1 MENTST
7 PTHCPYCALQ
17 CGMNITPLPQGGV
30 EVTERPDFPVNRG
43 ALCGKGRTAAQVLSP
58 ALRLTAPLVREG
70 GRLVEASWPRALD
83 LIAERLG
90 ATRERYG
97 PDALGVFGGGGLTNE
112 KAYALGKFA
121 RVVLGTSQIDYN
133 GRFCMSSAAA
143 AGTKAFGLDRGLPFP
158 LEDIPKT
165 GCVILVGS
173 NLAETMPPSL
183 RFFTELREN
192 GGTLIVVDPRRTR
205 TAEQADLHLAPRPGT
220 DLALALGLLH
230 LVVAEGRTDEEY
242 IRERTTGWEEA
253 RAAAMAHWPEH
264 VERITGVSVPEL
276 REAVRLFCAPETA
289 MVLTARGPEQQSKGT
304 DTVGA
309 WINLCLATGR
319 AGRPLSGYG
328 CLTGQGNGQGGREHG
343 QKADQLPGYRKLDDP
358 AARAHVA
365 GVWGVDPDA
374 LPGPGRSAY
383 ELLDAL
389 GTDVRALLLMGSNP
403 VVSAP
408 RAAHVEQ
415 RLRSLDFLAVAD
427 VVLSE
432 TAELADVVLPVTQWA
447 EETGTTTSLEGRVLL
462 RRQAVTPPPG
472 VHSDLYVLHEL
483 ADRLGVEKGF
493 PTDPEEVF
501 EELRRAS
508 AGGPADYSGIT
519 YRRLAEENGVFWPC
533 PEDSTGAGAT
543 ADGGAAA
550 PDGAADTAEGAGTA
564 GAEGRFPGGTEPGT
578 PVAVAGGPEG
588 VSEGAGAGTAQHAS
602 AAGTAGADGRTTAD
616 AGGGM
621 AAGAD
626 GSVAGAGG
634 SLAVDG
640 EDAALDV
647 LPDDPASE
655 AVPGLTP
662 LAPPAPLPGH
672 PTTGTEAAS
681 EARLVR
687 TVPRVVGGH
696 PGTPRLFL
704 DRFATPDGRARFVP
718 VFHRATAEEPDSEYP
733 LLLTTGRVV
742 SQYQSGAQTRRVAEL
757 NAAAPGPFVE
767 LHPRLAARL
776 GAADGD
782 PVAVV
787 SRRGRAVAPARITP
801 AIRPDTVFMP
811 FHWPGEGRANTLTN
825 PALDPTSR
833 MPEFK
838 SCAVRVEVLGPGE

>member
-1 MENTST
+1 MQTTAT

-17 CGMNITPLPQGGV
+17 CGMNLTPAPDGTV
-30 EVTERPDFPVNRG
+30 EVSERTDFPVNRG
-43 ALCGKGRTAAQVLSP
+43 ALCGKGRTAPAVLASNV
-58 ALRLTAPLVREG
+58 RLTSPLVRDG
-70 GRLVEASWPRALD
+70 GELVPASWDEALD
-83 LIAERLG
+83 RIAEGLRR
-90 ATRERYG
+90 TRAQYG
-97 PDALGVFGGGGLTNE
+97 PDGVGVFGGGGLTNE
-112 KAYALGKFA
+112 KAYTLGKFA

-143 AGTKAFGLDRGLPFP
+143 AGIKAFGLDRGLPFP

-183 RFFTELREN
+183 RFLTELKEN
-192 GGTLIVVDPRRTR
+192 GGTLVVIDPRRTK

-230 LVVAEGRTDEEY
+230 LVIAEGRVDEEY
-242 IRERTTGWEEA
+242 VRERTAGWEDA
-253 RAAAMAHWPEH
+253 RAAAMAHWPEY

-276 REAVRLFCAPETA
+276 RETVRMFCEPESA

-358 AARAHVA
+358 AARRHVA
-365 GVWGVDPDA
+365 DVWGVDPDS

-389 GTDVRALLLMGSNP
+389 GTDIRSLLLMASNP

-408 RAAHVEQ
+408 RAAHIEE
-415 RLRSLDFLAVAD
+415 RIKSLDFLAVCD

-432 TAELADVVLPVTQWA
+432 TAALADVVLPVTQWA

-462 RRQAVTPPPG
+462 RRQAITPPDG
-472 VHSDLYVLHEL
+472 VRSDLEVMHEL
-483 ADRLGVEKGF
+483 AARLGVEKGF
-493 PTDPEEVF
+493 PTDPEEIF

-519 YRRLAEENGVFWPC
+519 YRRIVEENGVFWPC
-533 PEDSTGAGAT
+533 PAVEPEGLTGDQDGTGGPGAQR
-543 ADGGAAA
+543 GAA
-550 PDGAADTAEGAGTA
+550 
-564 GAEGRFPGGTEPGT
+564 GR
-578 PVAVAGGPEG
+578 
-588 VSEGAGAGTAQHAS
+588 
-602 AAGTAGADGRTTAD
+602 
-616 AGGGM
+616 
-621 AAGAD
+621 
-626 GSVAGAGG
+626 
-634 SLAVDG
+634 
-640 EDAALDV
+640 
-647 LPDDPASE
+647 PAS
-655 AVPGLTP
+655 
-662 LAPPAPLPGH
+662 
-672 PTTGTEAAS
+672 TGTE
-681 EARLVR
+681 E
-687 TVPRVVGGH
+687 TVGVAH

-718 VFHRATAEEPDSEYP
+718 VSHRAIAEEPDDEYP
-733 LLLTTGRVV
+733 VLLTTGRVV
-742 SQYQSGAQTRRVAEL
+742 AQYQSGAQTRRVAEL

-776 GAADGD
+776 GAAEGD

-787 SRRGRAVAPARITP
+787 SRRGRAVAPARITDT
-801 AIRPDTVFMP
+801 IRPDTVFMP
-811 FHWPGEGRANTLTN
+811 FHWPGEGRANSLTN

-838 SCAVRVEVLGPGE
+838 ACAVRLEAVRP

>member
-1 MENTST
+1 METTST

-58 ALRLTAPLVREG
+58 AARLTSPLVRSG
-70 GRLVEASWPRALD
+70 GKLVEAGWEEALD
-83 LIAERLG
+83 RIAG
-90 ATRERYG
+90 ALSGVRAHSG
-97 PDALGVFGGGGLTNE
+97 PDAVGVFGGGGLTNE

-143 AGTKAFGLDRGLPFP
+143 AGTRAFGLDRGLPFP
-158 LEDIPKT
+158 LEDIPRT
-165 GCVILVGS
+165 GCVVLVGS

-183 RFFTELREN
+183 RFFGELRAN
-192 GGTLIVVDPRRTR
+192 GGTLIVVDPRRTK

-230 LVVAEGRTDEEY
+230 LVVAEGRTDERY
-242 IRERTTGWEEA
+242 IEERTSGWEEA
-253 RAAAMAHWPEH
+253 RAAAMAHWPEY
-264 VERITGVSVPEL
+264 VERITGVSVPLL
-276 REAVRLFCAPETA
+276 RRAVRMFCEPESA

-343 QKADQLPGYRKLDDP
+343 QKADQLPGYRRLDDP
-358 AARAHVA
+358 AARRHVA
-365 GVWGVDPDA
+365 GVWGVDPDS

-408 RAAHVEQ
+408 RAAHVEE
-415 RLRSLDFLAVAD
+415 RLRSLDFLAVCD

-462 RRQAVTPPPG
+462 RRRAVAPPAG
-472 VHSDLYVLHEL
+472 VRSDLEVLHGL
-483 ADRLGVEKGF
+483 ATRLGVEKGF

-501 EELRRAS
+501 GELRRAS
-508 AGGPADYSGIT
+508 AGGAADYSGIT
-519 YRRLAEENGVFWPC
+519 YRRLADENGVFWPC
-533 PEDSTGAGAT
+533 PEAPAWE
-543 ADGGAAA
+543 AVGAAA
-550 PDGAADTAEGAGTA
+550 GAPAPDG
-564 GAEGRFPGGTEPGT
+564 
-578 PVAVAGGPEG
+578 
-588 VSEGAGAGTAQHAS
+588 
-602 AAGTAGADGRTTAD
+602 
-616 AGGGM
+616 
-621 AAGAD
+621 
-626 GSVAGAGG
+626 
-634 SLAVDG
+634 
-640 EDAALDV
+640 
-647 LPDDPASE
+647 PAS
-655 AVPGLTP
+655 
-662 LAPPAPLPGH
+662 PP
-672 PTTGTEAAS
+672 
-681 EARLVR
+681 V
-687 TVPRVVGGH
+687 H

-704 DRFATPDGRARFVP
+704 DRFATDDGRARFAAVA
-718 VFHRATAEEPDSEYP
+718 HRASAEEPDEEYP

-776 GAADGD
+776 GAAEGD
-782 PVAVV
+782 PLAVV
-787 SRRGRAVAPARITP
+787 SRRGRAVAPARITT

-825 PALDPTSR
+825 PALDPTSK

-838 SCAVRVEVLGPGE
+838 TCAVRVEPLGPPA

>member
-1 MENTST
+1 MQNTGTHTTAAPGAAT

-17 CGMNITPLPQGGV
+17 CGMNLTPVGGGTV
-30 EVTERPDFPVNRG
+30 EVSERADFPVNRG
-43 ALCGKGRTAAQVLSP
+43 ALCGKGRTAAAVLAP
-58 ALRLTAPLVREG
+58 GARLTSPLVRSDDG
-70 GRLVEASWPRALD
+70 ALVPAGWDEALD
-83 LIAERLG
+83 RIAGNLERTRAQYG
-90 ATRERYG
+90 A
-97 PDALGVFGGGGLTNE
+97 DALGVFGGGGLTNE

-143 AGTKAFGLDRGLPFP
+143 AGTRAFGLDRGLPFP
-158 LEDIPKT
+158 LEDVPKT

-173 NLAETMPPSL
+173 NPAETMPPSL
-183 RFFTELREN
+183 RYFTELREN
-192 GGTLIVVDPRRTR
+192 GGTLIVVDPRRTK

-220 DLALALGLLH
+220 DLALALGMLH
-230 LVVAEGRTDEEY
+230 LVVAEGRVDEVYVE
-242 IRERTTGWEEA
+242 ERTSGWEEA

-276 REAVRLFCAPETA
+276 REAVRLFCAPKAA
-289 MVLTARGPEQQSKGT
+289 MVLTARGPEQQAKGT

-343 QKADQLPGYRKLDDP
+343 QKADQLPGYRKLTDP
-358 AARAHVA
+358 AARRHVA
-365 GVWGVDPDA
+365 EVWGVDPDA

-389 GTDVRALLLMGSNP
+389 GTDIKSLLVMGSNP

-408 RAAHVEQ
+408 RAAHIEG
-415 RLRSLDFLAVAD
+415 RLRSLDFLAVCD

-447 EETGTTTSLEGRVLL
+447 EETGTTTNLEGRVLL
-462 RRQAVTPPPG
+462 RRRAITPPEG
-472 VHSDLYVLHEL
+472 VRGDLEVLHGL
-483 ADRLGVEKGF
+483 AGRLGVEKGF
-493 PTDPEEVF
+493 PTEPEEVF

-508 AGGPADYSGIT
+508 AGGPADYSGID

-533 PEDSTGAGAT
+533 P
-543 ADGGAAA
+543 
-550 PDGAADTAEGAGTA
+550 
-564 GAEGRFPGGTEPGT
+564 
-578 PVAVAGGPEG
+578 
-588 VSEGAGAGTAQHAS
+588 
-602 AAGTAGADGRTTAD
+602 
-616 AGGGM
+616 
-621 AAGAD
+621 
-626 GSVAGAGG
+626 
-634 SLAVDG
+634 
-640 EDAALDV
+640 
-647 LPDDPASE
+647 
-655 AVPGLTP
+655 
-662 LAPPAPLPGH
+662 APPAGDDAEP
-672 PTTGTEAAS
+672 
-681 EARLVR
+681 
-687 TVPRVVGGH
+687 H

-704 DRFATPDGRARFVP
+704 DRFATEDGRARFAP
-718 VFHRATAEEPDSEYP
+718 VTHRPSAEEPDDEYP
-733 LLLTTGRVV
+733 VLLTTGRVV
-742 SQYQSGAQTRRVAEL
+742 AQYQSGAQTRRVAEL

-776 GAADGD
+776 GADEGD
-782 PVAVV
+782 PLAVV
-787 SRRGRAVAPARITP
+787 SRRGRAVAPARITTG
-801 AIRPDTVFMP
+801 IRPDTVFMP

-838 SCAVRVEVLGPGE
+838 VCAVRVETVTS

>member
-1 MENTST
+1 MEKTPT

-30 EVTERPDFPVNRG
+30 EVTERADFPVNRG
-43 ALCGKGRTAAQVLSP
+43 ALCGKGRTAAEVLSP
-58 ALRLTAPLVREG
+58 AVRLTTPLVREG
-70 GRLVEASWPRALD
+70 GRLVEADWPEALD
-83 LIAERLG
+83 RIAGRLA
-90 ATRERYG
+90 ATRERHG
-97 PDALGVFGGGGLTNE
+97 PDSLGVFGGGGLTNE

-158 LEDIPKT
+158 LEDVPRT

-230 LVVAEGRTDEEY
+230 LVVAEGRTDEAY

-253 RAAAMAHWPEH
+253 RAAAMAHWPEY
-264 VERITGVSVPEL
+264 VERITGVPVPRL
-276 REAVRLFCAPETA
+276 REAVRMFCEPEAA

-358 AARAHVA
+358 AARRHVA
-365 GVWGVDPDA
+365 GVWGVDPDS

-408 RAAHVEQ
+408 RAAHVEE

-462 RRQAVTPPPG
+462 RRRAVAPPPG

-483 ADRLGVEKGF
+483 AGRLGVEKGF

-501 EELRRAS
+501 GELRRAS

-533 PEDSTGAGAT
+533 PEE
-543 ADGGAAA
+543 
-550 PDGAADTAEGAGTA
+550 PAGTS
-564 GAEGRFPGGTEPGT
+564 GAEGRDAASG
-578 PVAVAGGPEG
+578 AVSQGPAA
-588 VSEGAGAGTAQHAS
+588 SDAS
-602 AAGTAGADGRTTAD
+602 AA
-616 AGGGM
+616 
-621 AAGAD
+621 
-626 GSVAGAGG
+626 
-634 SLAVDG
+634 
-640 EDAALDV
+640 
-647 LPDDPASE
+647 
-655 AVPGLTP
+655 
-662 LAPPAPLPGH
+662 
-672 PTTGTEAAS
+672 
-681 EARLVR
+681 VR
-687 TVPRVVGGH
+687 H

-704 DRFATPDGRARFVP
+704 DRFATPDGRARFVA
-718 VFHRATAEEPDSEYP
+718 VAHRATAEEPDAEYP

-776 GAADGD
+776 GAAEGD
-782 PVAVV
+782 PLAVV
-787 SRRGRAVAPARITP
+787 SRRGRAVAPARITDT
-801 AIRPDTVFMP
+801 IRPDTVFMP

-838 SCAVRVEVLGPGE
+838 SCAVRVERVEGVPRS

>member
-1 MENTST
+1 MENSVT

-17 CGMNITPLPQGGV
+17 CGMNLTPTPDGTV
-30 EVTERPDFPVNRG
+30 EVGERTDFPVNRG
-43 ALCGKGRTAAQVLSP
+43 ALCGKGRTAPAVLASSV
-58 ALRLTAPLVREG
+58 RLTTPLVRSAG
-70 GRLVEASWPRALD
+70 ALVPATWDEALD
-83 LIAERLG
+83 RIAEGLSR
-90 ATRERYG
+90 TRTEHG
-97 PDALGVFGGGGLTNE
+97 PDACGVFGGGGLTNE
-112 KAYALGKFA
+112 KAYTLGKFA

-143 AGTKAFGLDRGLPFP
+143 GGIKAFGLDRGLPFP
-158 LEDIPKT
+158 LEDIPRT

-192 GGTLIVVDPRRTR
+192 GGTLIVVDPRRTK

-230 LVVAEGRTDEEY
+230 LIVAEGRVDEAY
-242 IRERTTGWEEA
+242 VAERTAGWEDA
-253 RAAAMAHWPEH
+253 RAAAMAHWPEY
-264 VERITGVSVPEL
+264 VERITGVSVPQL
-276 REAVRLFCAPETA
+276 REAVRMFCEPENA

-358 AARAHVA
+358 AARRHVA
-365 GVWGVDPDA
+365 EVWGVDPDS

-389 GTDVRALLLMGSNP
+389 GTDIRSLLLMASNP

-408 RAAHVEQ
+408 RAAHIEE
-415 RLRSLDFLAVAD
+415 RLRSLDFLAVCD

-447 EETGTTTSLEGRVLL
+447 EETGTTTNLEGRVLL
-462 RRQAVTPPPG
+462 RRQAITPPENIR
-472 VHSDLYVLHEL
+472 SDLQVMHEL
-483 ADRLGVEKGF
+483 AARLGVEKGF

-533 PEDSTGAGAT
+533 PAT
-543 ADGGAAA
+543 DG
-550 PDGAADTAEGAGTA
+550 DGDGDRA
-564 GAEGRFPGGTEPGT
+564 RGG
-578 PVAVAGGPEG
+578 
-588 VSEGAGAGTAQHAS
+588 
-602 AAGTAGADGRTTAD
+602 D
-616 AGGGM
+616 AGGDASVGV
-621 AAGAD
+621 ASGDDASD
-626 GSVAGAGG
+626 G
-634 SLAVDG
+634 
-640 EDAALDV
+640 
-647 LPDDPASE
+647 P
-655 AVPGLTP
+655 
-662 LAPPAPLPGH
+662 
-672 PTTGTEAAS
+672 
-681 EARLVR
+681 
-687 TVPRVVGGH
+687 H

-704 DRFATPDGRARFVP
+704 DRFATADGRARFVA
-718 VFHRATAEEPDSEYP
+718 VSHRAIAEEPDEEYP
-733 LLLTTGRVV
+733 VLLTTGRVV
-742 SQYQSGAQTRRVAEL
+742 AQYQSGAQTRRVDEL

-767 LHPRLAARL
+767 LHPRLAERL
-776 GAADGD
+776 GAAEGD

-787 SRRGRAVAPARITP
+787 SRRGRAVAPARITT

-838 SCAVRVEVLGPGE
+838 ACAVRLETVES

>member
-1 MENTST
+1 MQNTGTHTTAAPGAATPT

-17 CGMNITPLPQGGV
+17 CGMNLTPVEGGTV
-30 EVTERPDFPVNRG
+30 EVSERTDFPVNRG
-43 ALCGKGRTAAQVLSP
+43 ALCGKGRTAPEVLAP
-58 ALRLTAPLVREG
+58 DARLTSPLVRSDDG
-70 GRLVEASWPRALD
+70 ALVPAGWDEALD
-83 LIAERLG
+83 RIAGNLER
-90 ATRERYG
+90 TRARYG
-97 PDALGVFGGGGLTNE
+97 ADALGVFGGGGLTNE

-143 AGTKAFGLDRGLPFP
+143 AGTRAFGLDRGLPFP
-158 LEDIPKT
+158 LEDIPRT

-173 NLAETMPPSL
+173 NPAETMPPSL
-183 RFFTELREN
+183 RYFTELREN
-192 GGTLIVVDPRRTR
+192 GGTLIVVDPRRTK

-220 DLALALGLLH
+220 DLALALGMLH
-230 LVVAEGRTDEEY
+230 LVVAEGRVDAAYVE
-242 IRERTTGWEEA
+242 ERTSGWEEA

-276 REAVRLFCAPETA
+276 REAVRLFCAPEAA
-289 MVLTARGPEQQSKGT
+289 MVLTARGPEQQAKGT

-343 QKADQLPGYRKLDDP
+343 QKADQLPGYRKLTDP
-358 AARAHVA
+358 AARRHVA
-365 GVWGVDPDA
+365 EVWGVDPDA

-389 GTDVRALLLMGSNP
+389 GTDVRSLLVMGSNP

-408 RAAHVEQ
+408 RAAHVEG
-415 RLRSLDFLAVAD
+415 RLRSLDFLAVCD

-462 RRQAVTPPPG
+462 RRRAITPPDG
-472 VHSDLYVLHEL
+472 VRGDLDVLHGL
-483 ADRLGVEKGF
+483 AGRLGVEKGF
-493 PTDPEEVF
+493 PTGPEEVF

-508 AGGPADYSGIT
+508 AGGPADYSGID

-533 PEDSTGAGAT
+533 PAQPASDDTHTADTGTGTGSGTGNSTATGAGS
-543 ADGGAAA
+543 G
-550 PDGAADTAEGAGTA
+550 
-564 GAEGRFPGGTEPGT
+564 GGTG
-578 PVAVAGGPEG
+578 
-588 VSEGAGAGTAQHAS
+588 H
-602 AAGTAGADGRTTAD
+602 R
-616 AGGGM
+616 
-621 AAGAD
+621 
-626 GSVAGAGG
+626 
-634 SLAVDG
+634 
-640 EDAALDV
+640 
-647 LPDDPASE
+647 
-655 AVPGLTP
+655 AVP
-662 LAPPAPLPGH
+662 
-672 PTTGTEAAS
+672 
-681 EARLVR
+681 
-687 TVPRVVGGH
+687 H

-704 DRFATPDGRARFVP
+704 DRFATEDGRARFVP
-718 VFHRATAEEPDSEYP
+718 VTHRPSAEEPDDEYP
-733 LLLTTGRVV
+733 VLLTTGRVV
-742 SQYQSGAQTRRVAEL
+742 AQYQSGAQTRRVAEL

-776 GAADGD
+776 GAAEGD
-782 PVAVV
+782 PLAVV
-787 SRRGRAVAPARITP
+787 SRRGRAVAPARITTG
-801 AIRPDTVFMP
+801 IRPDTVFMP

-838 SCAVRVEVLGPGE
+838 VCAVRVETVTS

>member
-1 MENTST
+1 MQNTAAPT

-17 CGMNITPLPQGGV
+17 CGMNLTPAADGTV
-30 EVTERPDFPVNRG
+30 EVSERPDFPVNRG
-43 ALCGKGRTAAQVLSP
+43 ALCGKGRTAPAVLSSGV
-58 ALRLTAPLVREG
+58 RLTSPLVRSDEG
-70 GRLVEASWPRALD
+70 TLVPAGWDEALGRIAGNLTRTRA
-83 LIAERLG
+83 EYG
-90 ATRERYG
+90 A
-97 PDALGVFGGGGLTNE
+97 DALGVFGGGGLTNE

-158 LEDIPKT
+158 LEDIPRT

-173 NLAETMPPSL
+173 NPAETMPPSL
-183 RFFTELREN
+183 RYFTELREN
-192 GGTLIVVDPRRTR
+192 GGTLIVVDPRRTK

-220 DLALALGLLH
+220 DLALALGMLH
-230 LVVAEGRTDEEY
+230 LVVAEGRVDAEY
-242 IRERTTGWEEA
+242 VEERTAGWEEA
-253 RAAAMAHWPEH
+253 RAAAMAHWPEY

-276 REAVRLFCAPETA
+276 REAVRLFCGPDAA
-289 MVLTARGPEQQSKGT
+289 MVLTARGPEQQAKGT

-343 QKADQLPGYRKLDDP
+343 QKADQLPGYRKLTDP
-358 AARAHVA
+358 AARRHVA
-365 GVWGVDPDA
+365 GVWGVDPDS

-389 GTDVRALLLMGSNP
+389 GTEIRSLLVMGSNP

-408 RAAHVEQ
+408 RAAHVEG
-415 RLRSLDFLAVAD
+415 RLRSLDFLAVCD

-432 TAELADVVLPVTQWA
+432 TAALADVVLPVTQWA

-462 RRQAVTPPPG
+462 RRRAITPPDG
-472 VHSDLYVLHEL
+472 VRSDLEVLHGL
-483 ADRLGVEKGF
+483 AGRLGVEKGF

-508 AGGPADYSGIT
+508 AGGPADYSGID
-519 YRRLAEENGVFWPC
+519 YRRLAREGGVFWPC
-533 PEDSTGAGAT
+533 PAPAGAH
-543 ADGGAAA
+543 DG
-550 PDGAADTAEGAGTA
+550 D
-564 GAEGRFPGGTEPGT
+564 R
-578 PVAVAGGPEG
+578 
-588 VSEGAGAGTAQHAS
+588 
-602 AAGTAGADGRTTAD
+602 
-616 AGGGM
+616 
-621 AAGAD
+621 
-626 GSVAGAGG
+626 
-634 SLAVDG
+634 
-640 EDAALDV
+640 
-647 LPDDPASE
+647 
-655 AVPGLTP
+655 
-662 LAPPAPLPGH
+662 
-672 PTTGTEAAS
+672 TTGTE
-681 EARLVR
+681 R
-687 TVPRVVGGH
+687 TTTGTDRTTGTRRTTGTDRTTSTTGTPAPR

-704 DRFATPDGRARFVP
+704 DRFATDDGRARFVP
-718 VFHRATAEEPDSEYP
+718 VSHRPSAEEADDEYP
-733 LLLTTGRVV
+733 VLLTTGRVV
-742 SQYQSGAQTRRVAEL
+742 AQYQSGAQTRRVGEL

-776 GAADGD
+776 GVAQGD

-787 SRRGRAVAPARITP
+787 SRRGRAVAPARITS

-838 SCAVRVEVLGPGE
+838 VCAVRVEAVAGP

>member
-1 MENTST
+1 MQNTVT

-17 CGMNITPLPQGGV
+17 CGMNLTPAADGTV
-30 EVTERPDFPVNRG
+30 EVGERADFPVNRG
-43 ALCGKGRTAAQVLSP
+43 ALCGKGRTAPAVLASG
-58 ALRLTAPLVREG
+58 ARLTSPLVRSADG
-70 GRLVEASWPRALD
+70 ALVPAGWDEALD
-83 LIAERLG
+83 RIAGGLARARAERG
-90 ATRERYG
+90 A
-97 PDALGVFGGGGLTNE
+97 DAVGVFGGGGLTNE

-158 LEDIPKT
+158 LEDIPRT

-173 NLAETMPPSL
+173 NPAETMPPSL
-183 RFFTELREN
+183 RYFTELREN

-220 DLALALGLLH
+220 DLALALGMLH
-230 LVVAEGRTDEEY
+230 LVVAEGRVDERYVE
-242 IRERTTGWEEA
+242 ERTAGWEEA
-253 RAAAMAHWPEH
+253 RAAAMAHWPEY

-276 REAVRLFCAPETA
+276 REAVRLFCAPEAA
-289 MVLTARGPEQQSKGT
+289 MVLTARGPEQQAKGT

-343 QKADQLPGYRKLDDP
+343 QKADQLPGYRRLTDP
-358 AARAHVA
+358 AARLHVA
-365 GVWGVDPDA
+365 GVWGVDPDS

-408 RAAHVEQ
+408 RAAHVEE
-415 RLRSLDFLAVAD
+415 RIRSLDFLAVCD

-432 TAELADVVLPVTQWA
+432 TAALADVVLPVTQWA
-447 EETGTTTSLEGRVLL
+447 EETGTTTNLEGRVLL
-462 RRQAVTPPPG
+462 RRRAVTPPDG
-472 VHSDLYVLHEL
+472 VRGDLEVLHGL

-493 PTDPEEVF
+493 PTEPEEVF

-508 AGGPADYSGIT
+508 AGGPADYSGID
-519 YRRLAEENGVFWPC
+519 YRRLGEGNGVFWPC
-533 PEDSTGAGAT
+533 P
-543 ADGGAAA
+543 A
-550 PDGAADTAEGAGTA
+550 P
-564 GAEGRFPGGTEPGT
+564 
-578 PVAVAGGPEG
+578 
-588 VSEGAGAGTAQHAS
+588 
-602 AAGTAGADGRTTAD
+602 GADG
-616 AGGGM
+616 
-621 AAGAD
+621 
-626 GSVAGAGG
+626 
-634 SLAVDG
+634 
-640 EDAALDV
+640 
-647 LPDDPASE
+647 
-655 AVPGLTP
+655 
-662 LAPPAPLPGH
+662 PP
-672 PTTGTEAAS
+672 
-681 EARLVR
+681 
-687 TVPRVVGGH
+687 H

-704 DRFATPDGRARFVP
+704 DRFATGDGRARFAAVA
-718 VFHRATAEEPDSEYP
+718 HRPSAEEPDEAYP
-733 LLLTTGRVV
+733 VLLTTGRVLA
-742 SQYQSGAQTRRVAEL
+742 QYQSGAQTRRVAEL

-776 GAADGD
+776 GAAEGD
-782 PVAVV
+782 PLAVV
-787 SRRGRAVAPARITP
+787 SRRGRAVAPARITTG
-801 AIRPDTVFMP
+801 IRPDTVFMP

-838 SCAVRVEVLGPGE
+838 VCAVRVEVAR